1 MIEWLSFTL
10 LSVVVQALFALFE
23 MACVSFNKIRL
34 QYYVSLGVRR
44 AQWLNFLLQRP
55 SRLFGTTLIGIN
67 TALQAGSECAR
78 RFYESIHLDPDWAP
92 VSQVLIVVI
101 LGELAPLFAARRHP
115 EQIAMFLAPLMVFL
129 ARLLTPITWAFDQI
143 SKGVHRLMGRPS
155 ETPLFLSR
163 DEVKIAFEEREGGE
177 DELNLLVAAVFQ
189 LKNQT
194 AGQLMLP
201 LSSVQLFPA
210 HATVRDVREQ
220 LIRRYAPIIPIFRN
234 NAHNIVSI
242 VNVRQLLRLTEFQ
255 KIIES
260 GKSPWFV
267 TKDTS
272 VLQLLD
278 QFRRN
283 NQSVAVILEASG
295 QACGILTLD
304 QIVDAI
310 FGREKLPS
318 AEEEE
323 QSHVI
328 ERTLHGSMTVGE
340 FNRQFGASLEGAQT
354 ATLSELILTK
364 LDHPPARGESLRI
377 GNYEFTIVEL
387 TLRSIRTLSVHT
399 LLE

>member
-10 LSVVVQALFALFE
+10 LAVVVQALFALFE

-34 QYYVSLGVRR
+34 QYYVSLGMRR
-44 AQWLNFLLQRP
+44 AQWLNYLLQRP

-92 VSQVLIVVI
+92 ITQVLIVVV

-143 SKGVHRLMGRPS
+143 SKGIHLLMGRPS

-177 DELNLLVAAVFQ
+177 DDLNLLVAAVFQ

-201 LSSVQLFPA
+201 LSAVQLFPA

-220 LIRRYAPIIPIFRN
+220 LARRYAPIIPIFRN
-234 NAHNIVSI
+234 NSHNIVSI

-283 NQSVAVILEASG
+283 NQSVAVILEPSG

-310 FGREKLPS
+310 FGREELPTS
-318 AEEEE
+318 EEEE

-328 ERTLHGSMTVGE
+328 ERTLHGNMSVGE
-340 FNRQFGASLEGAQT
+340 FNRQFGASLEGVPSL
-354 ATLSELILTK
+354 TLSELILSK
-364 LDHPPARGESLRI
+364 LDHPPARGEILRI
-377 GNYEFTIVEL
+377 GNYEFTITEP
-387 TLRSIRTLSVHT
+387 TLRSIRTLSVRT